1 MEGLS
6 ALWYGLVF
14 TVLRGGIGED
24 VEGGFTAGG
33 MRVCVGGGYVGYVSD
48 IAVFF
53 GLTQTG
59 FL

>member
-1 MEGLS
+1 MKDSL
-6 ALWYGLVF
+6 ALWYGLVS

-33 MRVCVGGGYVGYVSD
+33 MCVCVGYVVYVSD
-48 IAVFF
+48 ITVFF
-53 GLTQTG
+53 GLTQIS